1 MLLQHTSTEAGY
13 RHGHAKRKLYP
24 AGKQLL
30 EGDIRALCSQRR
42 L

>member
-1 MLLQHTSTEAGY
+1 MLLHHTSTEVRY
-13 RHGHAKRKLYP
+13 RHGHAKRKWYP

-30 EGDIRALCSQRR
+30 EGEVRALCSQRR